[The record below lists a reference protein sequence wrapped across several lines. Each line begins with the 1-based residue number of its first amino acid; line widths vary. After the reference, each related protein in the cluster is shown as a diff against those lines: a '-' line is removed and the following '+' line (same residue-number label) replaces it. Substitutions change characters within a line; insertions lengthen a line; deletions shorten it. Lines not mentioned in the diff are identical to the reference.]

1 MLKPLL
7 YMGLIVVLSV
17 GSLVGCGKKA
27 EAMVTTASSNVV
39 PESASDNSVVK
50 SSSSDAI
57 DSALAPIDLNSI
69 KEVTLDM
76 DASGGAKVMTITS
89 CEATGDKARVEIEAD
104 TPGVIA
110 SDDLNYYLFALPTY
124 VTEITPDME
133 YAEVSDKYEIVQEL
147 NTDKKVHFST
157 NLNFNLENSRLYD
170 KFQIAVLKDG
180 EYVPISNYYYIT
192 NPEVLANYTFDH
204 QESESKKGILVDP
217 AKLETTEL
225 QDLGV
230 KQATYNIPIS
240 NLLGET
246 TNELYPTKYFNY
258 NGKVYAFNGQVV
270 AEYDYVFKNLTA
282 RNIIVTAILINNRV
296 DAYEYMIH
304 PQARSGDALYYAFNC
319 AEEAGVEQIAA
330 TAAFLTG
337 RYSTVRHGR
346 VANWVIGNEIN
357 VRDTWNYMDYMDIQ
371 QYVEEYEKAVRVFYT
386 AIKSVNANAN
396 IYICIDHQWNMEEE
410 TESSYNSKEFLD
422 LYNESIKEKGD
433 IDWGISEH
441 PYPYPLTWVKF
452 WQIPDGYCSNTLET
466 DSEDSPIVMIGNIHV
481 LTDYL
486 QKNEYLNSN
495 GDVRSV
501 ILSEIGFTS
510 QYGEKYQSA
519 AMMASYLIAENNP
532 YIDAILYSR
541 ETDAQEEIDAGLAIG
556 LSRLNGDKKDAY
568 EVYKYMDTTNKD
580 PYVKEA
586 RETIGEEYWGKIIV
600 PAIKE

>member
-1 MLKPLL
+1 
-7 YMGLIVVLSV
+7 
-17 GSLVGCGKKA
+17 
-27 EAMVTTASSNVV
+27 
-39 PESASDNSVVK
+39 
-50 SSSSDAI
+50 
-57 DSALAPIDLNSI
+57 
-69 KEVTLDM
+69 
-76 DASGGAKVMTITS
+76 
-89 CEATGDKARVEIEAD
+89 
-104 TPGVIA
+104 
-110 SDDLNYYLFALPTY
+110 
-124 VTEITPDME
+124 
-133 YAEVSDKYEIVQEL
+133 
-147 NTDKKVHFST
+147 
-157 NLNFNLENSRLYD
+157 
-170 KFQIAVLKDG
+170 
-180 EYVPISNYYYIT
+180 
-192 NPEVLANYTFDH
+192 
-204 QESESKKGILVDP
+204 
-217 AKLETTEL
+217 
-225 QDLGV
+225 
-230 KQATYNIPIS
+230 
-240 NLLGET
+240 
-246 TNELYPTKYFNY
+246 
-258 NGKVYAFNGQVV
+258 
-270 AEYDYVFKNLTA
+270 
-282 RNIIVTAILINNRV
+282 
-296 DAYEYMIH
+296 
-304 PQARSGDALYYAFNC
+304 
-319 AEEAGVEQIAA
+319 
-330 TAAFLTG
+330 
-337 RYSTVRHGR
+337 
-346 VANWVIGNEIN
+346 
-357 VRDTWNYMDYMDIQ
+357 
-371 QYVEEYEKAVRVFYT
+371 
-386 AIKSVNANAN
+386 
-396 IYICIDHQWNMEEE
+396 MEEE

-452 WQIPDGYCSNTLET
+452 WQIPDGYCSNTLVT